1 MSSTSH
7 PPPFWLELIERCI
20 AEDFSDM
27 HLSVG
32 NPPYGRQKKRLL
44 PLSSEA
50 ITVERMEELCQALLT
65 PMQQETLQKSRSV
78 DLAYLWDED
87 RFRLNLYYERGHPA
101 LALRHLQRQI
111 PALDELNLPP
121 EIGIITQ
128 LPYGLVIVTG
138 ATGSGKSTT
147 LAALLREMN
156 QARNAHVITI
166 EEPIEYVHH
175 NQECIF
181 HQREVGVDA
190 LSFASAL
197 REGLREDPD
206 VILVGEIRDLDTAR
220 AALTAAETGHLVL
233 TTLHSGD
240 ALGALDRLV
249 ALFPSDEQPVVH
261 RQLALVLQAVLAQKL
276 VAGKQR
282 LVPIVEF
289 LRSSYAVRNL
299 IRTGNFVQIAS
310 FLETG
315 KGEGMV
321 TEAQSILWLLEKRL
335 LDASTAL
342 EQSRNPDLLRN
353 MMRTRMEK
361 PPEPQR

>member
-1 MSSTSH
+1 MSSA
-7 PPPFWLELIERCI
+7 PPPFWETLIERCI
-20 AEDFSDM
+20 AENLTDL

-32 NPPYGRQKKRLL
+32 TPPHGRINK
-44 PLSSEA
+44 
-50 ITVERMEELCQALLT
+50 
-65 PMQQETLQKSRSV
+65 TLQRLMDKNLTEEEMEALCAHLLNGEQKEIFRGDRSV
-78 DLAYLWDED
+78 DLAYHRGED

-101 LALRHLQRQI
+101 LALRHLQRKI
-111 PALDELNLPP
+111 PALADLNLPP
-121 EIGIITQ
+121 EIASISTF
-128 LPYGLVIVTG
+128 PYGLVIVTG

-156 QARNAHVITI
+156 LHRNGHVITI
-166 EEPIEYVHH
+166 EEPIEYVHE
-175 NQECIF
+175 NGNCLF

-190 LSFASAL
+190 RSFASAL

-233 TTLHSGD
+233 STLHSGD

-261 RQLALVLQAVLAQKL
+261 RQLALVLQAVLAQ
-276 VAGKQR
+276 R
-282 LVPIVEF
+282 LVEGKTGMVPIIEF

-321 TEAQSILWLLEKRL
+321 TESQSLLWLLERRL
-335 LDASTAL
+335 IDSNKAL
-342 EQSRNPDLLRN
+342 EHSRNPETLRSQ
-353 MMRTRMEK
+353 MRARQGK
-361 PPEPQR
+361 L